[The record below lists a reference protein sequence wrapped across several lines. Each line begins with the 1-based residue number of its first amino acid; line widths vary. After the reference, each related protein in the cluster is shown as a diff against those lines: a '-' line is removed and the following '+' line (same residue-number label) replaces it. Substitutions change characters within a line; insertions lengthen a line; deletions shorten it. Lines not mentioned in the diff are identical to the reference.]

1 MTEYFFRS
9 EYFHNFRLERPYTF
23 DCEQMFMWNVLLLSK
38 DRSLFIKRP
47 YVFESDQELF
57 CKLSKDRILCGSFRV
72 LYESDLI
79 LLKKTVY
86 FQKSPDFNY
95 SLSMFI
101 IFGAFEFVDLRLR
114 RNSLV

>member
-1 MTEYFFRS
+1 
-9 EYFHNFRLERPYTF
+9 
-23 DCEQMFMWNVLLLSK
+23 MFIWKVLLSSK

-57 CKLSKDRILCGSFRV
+57 CNLSKDRILCGSYPVF
-72 LYESDLI
+72 YANDLM
-79 LLKKTVY
+79 LLKKTECKDRVLS
-86 FQKSPDFNY
+86 KSPDFNNL
-95 SLSMFI
+95 LSMFI

>member
-1 MTEYFFRS
+1 M
-9 EYFHNFRLERPYTF
+9 
-23 DCEQMFMWNVLLLSK
+23 CNVLLSSK

-57 CKLSKDRILCGSFRV
+57 CRLIYRAF
-72 LYESDLI
+72 YANDLI
-79 LLKKTVY
+79 PLKRPYIKTVY
-86 FQKSPDFNY
+86 FQKSSEFNNL
-95 SLSMFI
+95 LSMFI